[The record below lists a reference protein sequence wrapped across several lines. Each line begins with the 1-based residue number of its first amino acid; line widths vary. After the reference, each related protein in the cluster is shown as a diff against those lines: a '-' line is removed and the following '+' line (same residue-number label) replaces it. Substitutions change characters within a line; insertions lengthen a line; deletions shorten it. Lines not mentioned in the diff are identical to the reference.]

1 MITLVV
7 APGHL
12 AAGVEVPVPA
22 EETHHLRVRRGADTE
37 PIRLVDGQGT
47 VADAT
52 LAWRG
57 REAVARVA
65 AVHQVPAPTALV
77 LAAGAGDKDRFL
89 GLIEKATELGATLVV
104 PLATARA
111 ASVATAVR
119 GSHLPRLRR
128 RALEALK
135 QCGAAWAPEVAPPED
150 LAHLLARPLPAT
162 RWLADAAGGV
172 PGPVPAAGGLA
183 VAIGPEGGFT
193 EDERDQLLRAGFRPV
208 RLGPHVLR
216 FETAATAALAAAWFT
231 QEREVHGS

>member
-22 EETHHLRVRRGADTE
+22 DETHHLRVRRGADAE
-37 PIRLVDGQGT
+37 SIRLVDGQGT
-47 VADAT
+47 IAEASLD
-52 LAWRG
+52 WRG

-65 AVHQVPAPTALV
+65 AVQQVPAPPALV

-89 GLIEKATELGATLVV
+89 SLTEKATELGATLVV
-104 PLATARA
+104 PLAVERA
-111 ASVATAVR
+111 GSVATAVR
-119 GSHLPRLRR
+119 ASHLPRLRR
-128 RALEALK
+128 RAMEALK

-150 LAHLLARPLPAT
+150 LAQFLSRPLPAT

-172 PGPVPAAGGLA
+172 PGPVPAGGLV

-193 EDERDQLLRAGFRPV
+193 QGERDTLLRAGFRAV

-216 FETAATAALAAAWFT
+216 FETAATAALAAAWLT
-231 QEREVHGS
+231 QEQEAHGS